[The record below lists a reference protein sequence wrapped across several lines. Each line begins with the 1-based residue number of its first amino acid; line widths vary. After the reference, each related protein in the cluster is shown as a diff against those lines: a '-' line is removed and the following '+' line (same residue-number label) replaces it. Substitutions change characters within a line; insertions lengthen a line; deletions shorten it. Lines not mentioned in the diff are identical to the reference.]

1 MKRFFDEFK
10 KFISR
15 GNVVDLAVGMI
26 MGSAFTSIVS
36 TLVDSVLMP
45 LLGAIIGGINLS
57 NLSVTIPWSLSGE
70 PPVLKYGA
78 FLQAVINFI
87 LIAFCIFL
95 MIKAINVLSR
105 KKEEVKES
113 PKPTKEE
120 ELLTEI
126 RDLLKVQSGIS
137 EAESKSEPEKEKVT
151 VTAGK

>member
-1 MKRFFDEFK
+1 MKKFFEEFK

-26 MGSAFTSIVS
+26 MGSAFTAIVS
-36 TLVDSVLMP
+36 SLVDSVLMP
-45 LLGAIIGGINLS
+45 LLGAIIGGIDLS

-70 PPVLKYGA
+70 PPVLHYGA
-78 FLQAVINFI
+78 FLQAIINFI

-95 MIKAINVLSR
+95 MIKAINIFTK
-105 KKEEVKES
+105 KKEEEENEKEP

-126 RDLLKVQSGIS
+126 RDLLKAQSGVS
-137 EAESKSEPEKEKVT
+137 DTAPKEEPEKET
-151 VTAGK
+151 VKI

>member
-1 MKRFFDEFK
+1 MKKFFEEFK

-26 MGSAFTSIVS
+26 MGTAFTAIVS
-36 TLVDSVLMP
+36 SLVDSVLMP
-45 LLGAIIGGINLS
+45 LLGAIIGGIDLS

-70 PPVLKYGA
+70 PPVLHYGA
-78 FLQAVINFI
+78 FLQAIINFV

-95 MIKAINVLSR
+95 MIKAINILSK
-105 KKEEVKES
+105 KKEEAPKEP

-126 RDLLKVQSGIS
+126 RDLLKAQAEIT
-137 EAESKSEPEKEKVT
+137 EAVEESEKEKVT
-151 VTAGK
+151 K

>member
-1 MKRFFDEFK
+1 MKKFFEEFK

-26 MGSAFTSIVS
+26 MGTAFTAIVS
-36 TLVDSVLMP
+36 SLVDSVLMP
-45 LLGAIIGGINLS
+45 LLGAIIGGIDLS

-70 PPVLKYGA
+70 PPVLHYGA
-78 FLQAVINFI
+78 FLQAIINFV

-95 MIKAINVLSR
+95 MIKAINMLSK
-105 KKEEVKES
+105 KKEEAPKEP

-126 RDLLKVQSGIS
+126 RDLLKVQAGI
-137 EAESKSEPEKEKVT
+137 AESAEESEKEKVT
-151 VTAGK
+151 K

>member
-1 MKRFFDEFK
+1 MKKFLEEFK

-26 MGSAFTSIVS
+26 MGTAFTAIVS
-36 TLVDSVLMP
+36 SLVDSVLMP
-45 LLGAIIGGINLS
+45 LLGAIIGGIDLS

-70 PPVLKYGA
+70 PPVLHYGA
-78 FLQAVINFI
+78 FLQAIINFI

-95 MIKAINVLSR
+95 MIKAINVLSK
-105 KKEEVKES
+105 KKEEAPKEP

-126 RDLLKVQSGIS
+126 RDLLKVQAGIS
-137 EAESKSEPEKEKVT
+137 ESAEKSEKET
-151 VTAGK
+151 VKQ

>member
-1 MKRFFDEFK
+1 MKKFFDEFK

-45 LLGAIIGGINLS
+45 LLGAIIGGIDLS

-95 MIKAINVLSR
+95 MIKAINILSR
-105 KKEEVKES
+105 KKEETKEP

-137 EAESKSEPEKEKVT
+137 ENESKLESEKVAIA
-151 VTAGK
+151 AGK

>member
-1 MKRFFDEFK
+1 MKKFFEEFK

-26 MGSAFTSIVS
+26 MGTAFTAIVS
-36 TLVDSVLMP
+36 SLVDSVLMP
-45 LLGAIIGGINLS
+45 LLGAIIGGIDLS

-70 PPVLKYGA
+70 PPVLHYGA
-78 FLQAVINFI
+78 FLQAIINFV

-95 MIKAINVLSR
+95 MIKAINILSK
-105 KKEEVKES
+105 KKEEAPKEP

-126 RDLLKVQSGIS
+126 RDLLKAQAGITEAVEES
-137 EAESKSEPEKEKVT
+137 EKQKVT
-151 VTAGK
+151 K

>member
-1 MKRFFDEFK
+1 MKKFFEEFK

-26 MGSAFTSIVS
+26 MGTAFTAIVS
-36 TLVDSVLMP
+36 SLVDSVLMP
-45 LLGAIIGGINLS
+45 LLGAIIGGIDLS

-70 PPVLKYGA
+70 PPVLHYGA
-78 FLQAVINFI
+78 FLQAIINFV

-95 MIKAINVLSR
+95 MIKAINILSK
-105 KKEEVKES
+105 KKEEAPKEP

-126 RDLLKVQSGIS
+126 RDLLKAQAGIT
-137 EAESKSEPEKEKVT
+137 EAVEKSEKEKVT
-151 VTAGK
+151 K

>member
-1 MKRFFDEFK
+1 MKKFFEEFK

-26 MGSAFTSIVS
+26 MGTAFTAIVS
-36 TLVDSVLMP
+36 SLVDSVLMP
-45 LLGAIIGGINLS
+45 LLGAIIGGIDLS

-70 PPVLKYGA
+70 PPVLHYGA
-78 FLQAVINFI
+78 FLQAIINFI

-95 MIKAINVLSR
+95 MIKAINVLSK
-105 KKEEVKES
+105 KKEEAPKEP

-126 RDLLKVQSGIS
+126 RDLLKVQAGI
-137 EAESKSEPEKEKVT
+137 AESAEESEKEKVT
-151 VTAGK
+151 K

>member
-1 MKRFFDEFK
+1 MKKFLEEFK

-26 MGSAFTSIVS
+26 MGTAFTAIVS
-36 TLVDSVLMP
+36 SLVDSVLMP
-45 LLGAIIGGINLS
+45 LLGAIIGGIDLS

-70 PPVLKYGA
+70 PPVLHYGA
-78 FLQAVINFI
+78 FLQAIINFI

-95 MIKAINVLSR
+95 MIKAINIISK
-105 KKEEVKES
+105 KKEEAPKEP

-126 RDLLKVQSGIS
+126 RDLLKVQAGIS
-137 EAESKSEPEKEKVT
+137 ESAEKSEKET
-151 VTAGK
+151 VTK

>member
-1 MKRFFDEFK
+1 MKKFFEEFK

-26 MGSAFTSIVS
+26 MGTAFTAIVS
-36 TLVDSVLMP
+36 SLVDSVLMP
-45 LLGAIIGGINLS
+45 LLGAIIGGIDLS

-70 PPVLKYGA
+70 PPVLHYGA
-78 FLQAVINFI
+78 FLQAIINFV

-95 MIKAINVLSR
+95 MIKAINMLSK
-105 KKEEVKES
+105 KKEEAPKEP

-126 RDLLKVQSGIS
+126 RDLLKAQAGIT
-137 EAESKSEPEKEKVT
+137 ESVEESEKEKVT
-151 VTAGK
+151 K

>member
-1 MKRFFDEFK
+1 MKKFFEEFK

-26 MGSAFTSIVS
+26 MGTAFTAIVS
-36 TLVDSVLMP
+36 SLVDSVLMP
-45 LLGAIIGGINLS
+45 LLGAIIGGIDLS

-70 PPVLKYGA
+70 PPVLHYGA
-78 FLQAVINFI
+78 FLQAIINFV

-95 MIKAINVLSR
+95 MIKAINMLSK
-105 KKEEVKES
+105 KKEEAPKEP

-126 RDLLKVQSGIS
+126 RDLLKAQAGIT
-137 EAESKSEPEKEKVT
+137 EAVEESEKEKVT
-151 VTAGK
+151 K

>member
-1 MKRFFDEFK
+1 MKKFLEEFK

-26 MGSAFTSIVS
+26 MGTAFTAIVS
-36 TLVDSVLMP
+36 SLVDSVLMP
-45 LLGAIIGGINLS
+45 LLGAIIGGIDLS

-70 PPVLKYGA
+70 PPVLHYGA
-78 FLQAVINFI
+78 FLQAIINFI

-95 MIKAINVLSR
+95 MIKAINVLSK
-105 KKEEVKES
+105 KKEEAPKEP

-126 RDLLKVQSGIS
+126 RDLLKVQAGI
-137 EAESKSEPEKEKVT
+137 AESAEESEKEKVT
-151 VTAGK
+151 K

>member
-1 MKRFFDEFK
+1 MKKFFEEFK

-26 MGSAFTSIVS
+26 MGTAFTAIVS
-36 TLVDSVLMP
+36 SLVDSVLMP
-45 LLGAIIGGINLS
+45 LLGAIIGGIDLS

-70 PPVLKYGA
+70 PPVLHYGA
-78 FLQAVINFI
+78 FLQAIINFV

-95 MIKAINVLSR
+95 MIKAINILSK
-105 KKEEVKES
+105 KKEEAPKEP

-126 RDLLKVQSGIS
+126 RDLLKAQAGIT
-137 EAESKSEPEKEKVT
+137 EAVEESEKEKVT
-151 VTAGK
+151 K

>member
-1 MKRFFDEFK
+1 MKKFFEEFK

-26 MGSAFTSIVS
+26 MGTAFTAIVS
-36 TLVDSVLMP
+36 SLVDSVLMP
-45 LLGAIIGGINLS
+45 LLGAIIGGIDLS

-70 PPVLKYGA
+70 PPILHYGA
-78 FLQAVINFI
+78 FLQAIINFI

-95 MIKAINVLSR
+95 MIKAINVLSK
-105 KKEEVKES
+105 KKEEAPKEP

-126 RDLLKVQSGIS
+126 RDLLKVQAGI
-137 EAESKSEPEKEKVT
+137 AESAEESEKEKVT
-151 VTAGK
+151 K

>member
-1 MKRFFDEFK
+1 MKKFFEEFK

-26 MGSAFTSIVS
+26 MGTAFTAIVS
-36 TLVDSVLMP
+36 SLVDSVLMP

-57 NLSVTIPWSLSGE
+57 NLSITIPWSLSGE
-70 PPVLKYGA
+70 PPVLHYGA
-78 FLQAVINFI
+78 FLQAIINFL

-95 MIKAINVLSR
+95 MIKAINILSK
-105 KKEEVKES
+105 KKEEAPKEP

-126 RDLLKVQSGIS
+126 RDLLKLQAGIS
-137 EAESKSEPEKEKVT
+137 VEASEEESGKEKVLN
-151 VTAGK
+151 

>member
-1 MKRFFDEFK
+1 MKKFFEEFK

-26 MGSAFTSIVS
+26 MGTAFTAIVS
-36 TLVDSVLMP
+36 SLVDSVLMP
-45 LLGAIIGGINLS
+45 LLGAIIGGIDLS

-70 PPVLKYGA
+70 PPVLHYGA
-78 FLQAVINFI
+78 FLQAIINFV

-95 MIKAINVLSR
+95 MIKAINMLSK
-105 KKEEVKES
+105 KKEEAPKEP

-126 RDLLKVQSGIS
+126 RDLLKAQAGITEAVEES
-137 EAESKSEPEKEKVT
+137 EKQKVT
-151 VTAGK
+151 K